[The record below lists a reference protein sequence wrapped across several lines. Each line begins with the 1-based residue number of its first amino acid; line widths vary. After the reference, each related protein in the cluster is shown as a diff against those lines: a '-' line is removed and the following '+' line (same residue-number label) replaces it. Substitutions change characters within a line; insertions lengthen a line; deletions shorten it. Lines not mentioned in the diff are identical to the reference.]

1 MCNIEHHGN
10 EISHL
15 DEFALTAAVSSYR
28 LNSLL
33 RTLEVTGLD
42 EFSPLMQVADFATL
56 VSTYADGFVVIIEP
70 NGSVVPGRTR
80 TDLAIILLNGVV

>member
-1 MCNIEHHGN
+1 MQYSIYMQQYYLGCMNFP
-10 EISHL
+10 SQL
-15 DEFALTAAVSSYR
+15 AASLYR

-42 EFSPLMQVADFATL
+42 EFSPLIKVSDFATL

-70 NGSVVPGRTR
+70 NGSIVPGRIR
-80 TDLAIILLNGVV
+80 T